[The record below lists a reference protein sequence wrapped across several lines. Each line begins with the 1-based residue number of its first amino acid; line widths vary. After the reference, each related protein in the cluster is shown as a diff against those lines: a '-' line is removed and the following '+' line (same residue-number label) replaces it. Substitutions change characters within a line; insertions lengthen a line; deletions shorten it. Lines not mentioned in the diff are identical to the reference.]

1 MQNVYSGSFWK
12 GIQQVYFL
20 LFCNSEPFFS
30 WLRNNDPLWTSICY
44 NLTSLILLIT
54 LLVTTVNNW
63 VTERVSL
70 FAWDRLTM
78 FPFMWYFA
86 LSQSFFLP
94 ECCPKYVTNWVL
106 FDFFFLILCSCVSCY
121 TLLVMKAFFFKCRP
135 NLLLQFIGLWNVNA
149 FCVEWLF
156 FFIARSFF
164 KPQQFTRKGFCFSG
178 SFPKLQI
185 LTEKAKSFSTCW
197 LTPTGD
203 FKPCRTDKS
212 DRF

>member
-1 MQNVYSGSFWK
+1 MTQKQRSF
-12 GIQQVYFL
+12 VDFY
-20 LFCNSEPFFS
+20 
-30 WLRNNDPLWTSICY
+30 Y

-54 LLVTTVNNW
+54 LLVTTANNW

-70 FAWDRLTM
+70 FAWDHVPISTTFCGILRCHSH
-78 FPFMWYFA
+78 FFY
-86 LSQSFFLP
+86 LSAAQNMLPIECFLI
-94 ECCPKYVTNWVL
+94 
-106 FDFFFLILCSCVSCY
+106 FFLILCSCVLCY

-135 NLLLQFIGLWNVNA
+135 NLLLQLIGLWNVSA

-156 FFIARSFF
+156 FHCKTIF

-178 SFPKLQI
+178 SFPKSQI

>member
-1 MQNVYSGSFWK
+1 MNLFLGDSETKILCGLLLQSNFTDSINNIISYYSKQLGDRKSFIICLRSSYHVPISTTFCGILRCHSHFFYLSAAQNMLP
-12 GIQQVYFL
+12 IECFL
-20 LFCNSEPFFS
+20 
-30 WLRNNDPLWTSICY
+30 I
-44 NLTSLILLIT
+44 
-54 LLVTTVNNW
+54 
-63 VTERVSL
+63 
-70 FAWDRLTM
+70 
-78 FPFMWYFA
+78 
-86 LSQSFFLP
+86 
-94 ECCPKYVTNWVL
+94 
-106 FDFFFLILCSCVSCY
+106 FFFILCSCVLCY

-135 NLLLQFIGLWNVNA
+135 NLLLQLIGLWNVSA

-156 FFIARSFF
+156 FHCKTIF

-178 SFPKLQI
+178 SFPKSQI

>member
-1 MQNVYSGSFWK
+1 MNLFLGDSETKILCGLLLQSNFTDSINNIISYYSKQLGDRKFH
-12 GIQQVYFL
+12 YL
-20 LFCNSEPFFS
+20 LEIVLPCSHFH
-30 WLRNNDPLWTSICY
+30 Y
-44 NLTSLILLIT
+44 IL
-54 LLVTTVNNW
+54 
-63 VTERVSL
+63 
-70 FAWDRLTM
+70 
-78 FPFMWYFA
+78 WYFA

-106 FDFFFLILCSCVSCY
+106 FDFFLILCSCVLCY

-135 NLLLQFIGLWNVNA
+135 NLLLQFIGLWNVSA

-156 FFIARSFF
+156 FHCKTIF

-178 SFPKLQI
+178 SFPKSQI